1 MSAYEHILDK
11 LLRFTRKYYTKTLI
25 RGILLFAAFGVLFF
39 LLTLSVEYFLWL
51 NSNGRLIL
59 LLGFLIIEA
68 FLFYRFILI
77 PVTYLLK
84 IRKGISEK
92 EASLIIGKHFPEVSD
107 RLYNLLDLAE
117 DKRETEL
124 LLASIEQRSRQLEEV
139 PFHKAIDLRENLK
152 YARYIIIPIVILAG
166 IWISGNLST
175 FFSSYD
181 RVVNYEVAYEP
192 PAPFQFKLL
201 TGDLS
206 VLETEELEISLATE
220 GDVQPEDVH
229 IVIDGRKYLM
239 QRAGNMFIY
248 TFAPPLVSTEIY
260 FEANDIRSAN
270 YYLEALKVPAI
281 QDFKLRLEYPAYTE
295 KQDEIL
301 NSTGNAVFPEGTK
314 VSWEI
319 RSINTEAIE
328 LVADDTTVVFTEI
341 DNVFSLDKRIMS
353 DLDYE
358 ITTSN
363 SDAAN
368 YESLQYKF
376 KVVKDNA
383 PRIRV
388 REILDSVQ
396 PNIKYYEGEASD
408 DYKLTSLRL
417 VCYPSGKESDSQ
429 VLVLDR
435 PLNNFKQFYYT
446 FPSGLNLEEG
456 RNYDYYFEV
465 VDNDALRGGKAS
477 RTEVF
482 STRVMNQNELGNKQ
496 LDFQK
501 EIIDDFDRSVEN
513 YKKQEKSL
521 REINQDQKE
530 KNRLD
535 FNDQNKIKE
544 FLDKQEQ
551 QEKMMQ
557 KFSKQLKENLEQKD
571 DSDQLNKLLK
581 ERLERQELEAR
592 KNEKLLEEL
601 KKVADKLE
609 KEDLNKRLEEL
620 GKSQKN
626 SERNL
631 EQLLE
636 LTKRYYVTEK
646 ASQLSKDLEEL
657 AEKQKALSEK
667 PSDSTTVDQQSELNK
682 EFDELAKELDTLL
695 KDNEKLKKP
704 LPLKVSE
711 EKKEGAQK
719 DQQDALEE
727 LNNEKEQKEGGME
740 EEGEESKS
748 NAAKKQRSASEKMQQ
763 MSQDLRESSSQ
774 MGGGSTITED
784 AEMLRQILDNLIT
797 FSFKQE
803 TLFEQLESKDL
814 DISYFSEVVKEQNE
828 LSELFEHVD
837 DSLFALSLRRAE
849 LSEFVNEQINEVYY
863 NMDKSVESIVEGRIY
878 QGVSY
883 QQYVLTAANNLADFL
898 ADILDNM
905 QQSMKSGSSSGG
917 QGGDFQLPDIIRS
930 QQQLGEKMGQMSG
943 KGKSGKEGNEND
955 GEGEDSKEGEQ
966 GEESKGAQEKGGEE
980 EGKQGQKGN
989 KEGEGGGDN
998 QGDQQGMGSEE
1009 DLQEI
1014 YEIYKEQ
1021 QRIREMLEKQLED
1034 MIQGRD
1040 KQLAQRILR
1049 QMEEFENELL
1059 RSGVTERTVNRLNT
1073 IQHQLLRLKNA
1084 AMTQGEK
1091 QERQSD
1097 TNRKE
1102 FDNPITT
1109 KPKALDD
1116 LKNDIEILNRQALPL
1131 HQIYQEKVKDYFD
1144 SND

>member
-1 MSAYEHILDK
+1 MSAYNQILGK
-11 LLRFTRKYYTKTLI
+11 LLRFTQKYYTKTLI
-25 RGILLFAAFGVLFF
+25 RGILLFTTIGVLFF
-39 LLTLSVEYFLWL
+39 LFTLSVEYFLWL
-51 NSNGRLIL
+51 NSTGRLFL
-59 LLGFLIIEA
+59 LIGFLSIEA
-68 FLFYRFILI
+68 FLLYRFILI

-92 EASLIIGKHFPEVSD
+92 EASLIIGRHFPEVSD
-107 RLYNLLDLAE
+107 RLYNLLDLVE
-117 DKRETEL
+117 DKGKTEL
-124 LLASIEQRSRQLEEV
+124 LLASIEQRSRQLEAV
-139 PFHKAIDLRENLK
+139 PFHKAIDLKENVK
-152 YARYIIIPIVILAG
+152 YARYIIIPIVILAV
-166 IWISGNLST
+166 IWLSGNLGS
-175 FFSSYD
+175 FFNSYD
-181 RVVNYEVAYEP
+181 RVINYQLAYEP
-192 PAPFQFKLL
+192 PAPFQFRLL
-201 TGDLS
+201 TGDLN
-206 VLETEELEISLATE
+206 VLETEELVVRLATE
-220 GDVQPEDVH
+220 GEVQPEDVH
-229 IVIDGRKYLM
+229 IVIDDSKYLM
-239 QRAGNMFIY
+239 QRTGNMFMY
-248 TFAPPLVSTEIY
+248 TFSPPLSSSEIY
-260 FEANDIRSAN
+260 FEANDIRSSD
-270 YYLEALKVPAI
+270 YYLMALKVPAI
-281 QDFKLRLEYPAYTE
+281 QDFKLVLSYPSYTE
-295 KQDEIL
+295 KADEVL
-301 NSTGNAVFPEGTK
+301 NSTGNAVFPEGTR

-319 RSINTEAIE
+319 RSINTDSIE
-328 LVADDTTVVFTEI
+328 LISDDTIVAFDKQDDVFK
-341 DNVFSLDKRIMS
+341 LGKRIMS
-353 DLDYE
+353 DLEYE

-363 SDAAN
+363 QDAER
-368 YESLQYKF
+368 YEQLHYNF

-383 PRIRV
+383 PRIRA
-388 REILDSVQ
+388 RALIDSVR
-396 PNIKYYEGEASD
+396 PNIRYYEGEASD
-408 DYKLTSLRL
+408 DYKLTTLRL
-417 VCYPSGKESDSQ
+417 VCYPTGKESARQ

-435 PLNNFKQFYYT
+435 PNNNFKQFYYT
-446 FPSGLNLEEG
+446 FPSGLDLEEG

-465 VDNDALRGGKAS
+465 EDNDALRGGKTS
-477 RTEVF
+477 RTQVF
-482 STRVMNQNELGNKQ
+482 TTRVLNQNELGNKQ
-496 LDFQK
+496 LEFQK
-501 EIIDDFDRSVEN
+501 ELIDDFDRSVEN
-513 YKKQEKSL
+513 YRKQEKSL

-530 KNRLD
+530 KNRVD
-535 FNDQNKIKE
+535 FNDQNKIRE

-557 KFSKQLKENLEQKD
+557 KFSRQLKENL
-571 DSDQLNKLLK
+571 DQENDGDKLNKLLK
-581 ERLERQELEAR
+581 ERLERQEIEAR

-601 KKVADKLE
+601 KKIADKLE

-657 AEKQKALSEK
+657 AKEQKSLSEK
-667 PSDSTTVDQQSELNK
+667 PSDSSTVDLQSDLNR
-682 EFDELAKELDTLL
+682 EFDKLSKELDTLL
-695 KDNEKLKKP
+695 KDNNKLKKP
-704 LPLKVSE
+704 LELKVDKS
-711 EKKEGAQK
+711 KKEGAKQ
-719 DQQDALEE
+719 DQEDALEN
-727 LNNEKEQKEGGME
+727 LKNEQEQNDAGKDT
-740 EEGEESKS
+740 EGEESKS
-748 NAAKKQRSASEKMQQ
+748 NASKKQRSASEKMQQ
-763 MSQDLRESSSQ
+763 MSEDLRESSSQ
-774 MGGGSTITED
+774 SGGGSTITED

-803 TLFEQLESKDL
+803 SLFEELESKDL

-828 LSELFEHVD
+828 LHELFEHVD

-943 KGKSGKEGNEND
+943 KGKSGKEGDQND
-955 GEGEDSKEGEQ
+955 GEGKDSKEGKE
-966 GEESKGAQEKGGEE
+966 GEEGGNADQKGGNK
-980 EGKQGQKGN
+980 EGKQGENGS
-989 KEGEGGGDN
+989 KEGEGRGENKGKG
-998 QGDQQGMGSEE
+998 QGLGSEE

-1021 QRIREMLEKQLED
+1021 QRIREMLENQLED
-1034 MIQGRD
+1034 MLQGRD

-1059 RSGVTERTVNRLNT
+1059 RSGVTEKTVNRLNS

-1084 AMTQGEK
+1084 AMSQGRK
-1091 QERQSD
+1091 QERESD

-1116 LKNDIEILNRQALPL
+1116 LKNDVEILDRQALPL
-1131 HQIYQEKVKDYFD
+1131 HQIFQEKVKDYFD